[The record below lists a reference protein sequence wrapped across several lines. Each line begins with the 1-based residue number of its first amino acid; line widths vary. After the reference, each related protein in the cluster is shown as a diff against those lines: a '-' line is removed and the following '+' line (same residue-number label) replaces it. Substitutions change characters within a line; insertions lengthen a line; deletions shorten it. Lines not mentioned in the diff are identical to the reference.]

1 MKHIPPHLIDSHFH
15 LLAMQKKGV
24 DIVALLCEMH
34 AHAMQGIDIGV
45 EADDLAKRSALLSA
59 YPSIHMSAGIG
70 PWGVAS
76 DQKPVSDQLENL
88 SASLVQH
95 KVCAIGEIGLDN
107 HWGFG
112 TKKSQQD
119 LFVAQMDIAE
129 ESGLPIIIH
138 SREADDEMATV
149 LRSRTFT
156 RRGIMH
162 CFQGSK
168 ELALL
173 AVSKGMF
180 ISFAGPLTYK
190 ANNAMREIFRSTPLE
205 HILLETDS
213 PYLSPVPCRGKTN
226 TPLYMQ
232 HIYEFAS
239 SLLEMSTEDL
249 IVQIEANF
257 SAFLGE

>member
-1 MKHIPPHLIDSHFH
+1 MIDSHFH

-24 DIVALLCEMH
+24 DIVGLLAEMQ
-34 AHAMQGIDIGV
+34 AHSMQGIDIGV
-45 EADDLAKRSALLSA
+45 QADDLTVRSALLSA

-76 DQKPVSDQLENL
+76 GQSPVLDQLEVL
-88 SASLVQH
+88 SASLDMH

-107 HWGFG
+107 HWDYG
-112 TKKSQQD
+112 TKQGQQD
-119 LFVAQMDIAE
+119 LFVAQMDMAQDRQ
-129 ESGLPIIIH
+129 LPIIIH
-138 SREADDEMATV
+138 SRDADTEMAA
-149 LRSRTFT
+149 LLQSRTFT

-162 CFQGSK
+162 CFQGSQ

-190 ANNAMREIFRSTPLE
+190 ANTSMRDIFKSVPLE

-213 PYLSPVPCRGKTN
+213 PYLSPVPRRGNTN
-226 TPLYMQ
+226 TPLHMV

-239 SLLEMSTEDL
+239 SLLGMSTEDL
-249 IVQIEANF
+249 ILQMKSNF
-257 SAFLGE
+257 SAFLG